1 MITLYLVLPC
11 FNEELVIIDTAKK
24 LEQFM
29 NKQIY
34 QGIISE
40 QSRVCFVD
48 DGSTDMTWS
57 LIEENCRENRLFTGV
72 KLVGNRGH
80 QNALLAGMMSVRDK
94 CDAVV
99 TLDAD
104 LQHDIEV
111 IPRFVEL
118 YEQGYEVV
126 YGVRQSRK
134 GEKLFK
140 RLTGDAFYR
149 IMRIAGAKVIKNHA
163 DYRLMG
169 KKALALLDRYEESNL
184 FLRGII
190 PELGFK
196 STTVVYEEKPRLAG
210 ESKYSLGKMMM
221 FALNGITS
229 FSIRPLRL
237 IGVLGMLFFFLSI
250 VMFIY
255 SLIAYCQ
262 GKIVPGWTSLVAPIW
277 MIGGIQLLAIGIL
290 GEYIGKVY
298 IETKHRPRYE
308 IDKQIMQ

>member
-1 MITLYLVLPC
+1 M
-11 FNEELVIIDTAKK
+11 
-24 LEQFM
+24 
-29 NKQIY
+29 
-34 QGIISE
+34 
-40 QSRVCFVD
+40 
-48 DGSTDMTWS
+48 
-57 LIEENCRENRLFTGV
+57 
-72 KLVGNRGH
+72 
-80 QNALLAGMMSVRDK
+80 
-94 CDAVV
+94 
-99 TLDAD
+99 
-104 LQHDIEV
+104 
-111 IPRFVEL
+111 
-118 YEQGYEVV
+118 
-126 YGVRQSRK
+126 
-134 GEKLFK
+134 
-140 RLTGDAFYR
+140 
-149 IMRIAGAKVIKNHA
+149 
-163 DYRLMG
+163 
-169 KKALALLDRYEESNL
+169 

-221 FALNGITS
+221 LALNGITS

-255 SLIAYCQ
+255 SLIVYCQ